1 MTTATINVRM
11 DAATKK
17 EAEQLFQSLGL
28 NMSTAVNIFVK
39 QSLRERRIPFVV
51 GELPPNAETISAI
64 EEGHKLM
71 ADASTPRFHTISALR
86 EALEV

>member
-1 MTTATINVRM
+1 MTTANINVRI
-11 DAATKK
+11 DATTKK

-39 QSLRERRIPFVV
+39 QALRERRIPFVV
-51 GELPPNAETISAI
+51 REMTPNADTIAAI
-64 EEGHKLM
+64 EEGHQLL
-71 ADASTPRFHTISALR
+71 ADPNTPRFHNISDLR